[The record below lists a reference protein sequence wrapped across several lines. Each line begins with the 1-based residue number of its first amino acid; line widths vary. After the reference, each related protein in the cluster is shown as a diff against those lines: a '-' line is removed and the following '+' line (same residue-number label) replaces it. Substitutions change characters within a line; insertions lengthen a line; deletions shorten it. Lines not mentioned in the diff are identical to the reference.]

1 MNGHEGNTNYRR
13 GMIIAISLNV
23 LLVGALLAF
32 WWHARHSASKSAPAA
47 SSSMQ
52 SMQMEKGT
60 QPMNSP
66 PAAGSDPT
74 AGAAPPDS
82 EMSLASVQ
90 LTPQRMQSIGV
101 KLGTVEM
108 KTVSDEI
115 RVTGNVD
122 VDERGLANV
131 QLRFPGW
138 IKKVFVDAT
147 YDLVHKGQP
156 LFTIYSPDLVT
167 TEQEYLLARKNQQ
180 RLGQSSVEGVAAGA
194 DTLVS
199 SAKERLQQ
207 WEVPLSEIAK
217 LESTGK
223 VITDLTIKS
232 PVSGYITERNALPN
246 MYVQPETKL
255 YSIADLSTVW
265 VNAQVFQTDVGRIKR
280 GDLAEVTV
288 DSYPGKIFKG
298 RVDVIL
304 PQVDMNTR
312 TVRVRLVLPNP
323 GLQLKPGMFVNVGL
337 KSRTGRALTLPAS
350 AVFHSGTRTLVFLN
364 RGEGNLE
371 PREIELGPRVGEDY
385 VVVKGVKQGDSIV
398 TSANFLIDSESQL
411 QAAAGAYVPPPP
423 DAGAAAAT
431 KVPSQGPQPKVEL
444 TTDPSPAKKGA
455 NTFRV
460 KLAGANGTP
469 VTGAQVTITFFMP
482 AMQSMGMSAMKVTVD
497 LSDKGNGQYE
507 GQGDL
512 GSGGTWQ
519 ASIVARQN
527 GAVIATKQLSVTATG
542 GM

>member
-1 MNGHEGNTNYRR
+1 MSEQENMTNYRR
-13 GMIIAISLNV
+13 GMIVAISLNV
-23 LLVGALLAF
+23 LLAVALFAF
-32 WWHARHSASKSAPAA
+32 WWHARHSISKPAPAA
-47 SSSMQ
+47 SPSMQ
-52 SMQMEKGT
+52 SMQMEKGA
-60 QPMNSP
+60 QAMSSP
-66 PAAGSDPT
+66 PAAGTDST
-74 AGAAPPDS
+74 SGAAPEN
-82 EMSLASVQ
+82 EMSLANVQ

-122 VDERGLANV
+122 VNERGLANV

-180 RLGQSSVEGVAAGA
+180 QLGQSSIQGVAAGA

-199 SAKERLQQ
+199 SAKERLKQ
-207 WEVPLSEIAK
+207 WEVPLTEIAK
-217 LESTGK
+217 LESTDK
-223 VITDLTIKS
+223 VITDLTINS

-280 GDLAEVTV
+280 GDTADVTV
-288 DSYPGKIFKG
+288 DAYPGKTFKG
-298 RVDVIL
+298 RVDVVL

-337 KSRTGRALTLPAS
+337 KTLTRKALTLPAS
-350 AVFHSGTRTLVFLN
+350 AVFHSGARTLVFLN
-364 RGEGNLE
+364 KGEGNLE
-371 PREIELGPRVGEDY
+371 PREIEVGPRVGEDY
-385 VVVKGVKQGDSIV
+385 VVAKGLKQGDSIV

-411 QAAAGAYVPPPP
+411 QAAAGAFVPPPP
-423 DAGAAAAT
+423 GAGAAASMNA
-431 KVPSQGPQPKVEL
+431 PAGASQGSVEL
-444 TTDPSPAKKGA
+444 TTEPSPPAKGS
-455 NTFRV
+455 NVFRV
-460 KLAGANGTP
+460 KATGANGAP
-469 VTGAQVTITFFMP
+469 ITGAQVSVTFFMP
-482 AMQSMGMSAMKVTVD
+482 AMQSMGMAAMKVKVD
-497 LSDKGNGQYE
+497 LADKGNGLYE
-507 GQGDL
+507 GKGDL

-519 ASIVARQN
+519 VSIVAQQN
-527 GAVIATKQLSVTATG
+527 GAVIATKQLSVNATG